1 MYRALPHALW
11 FRTLPPCRGR
21 LWRCHVP
28 HGSGPR
34 LPTREGSGGAT
45 CPTAPD
51 PISLL
56 RRALVLPRAPRLRT
70 PPPCLG
76 GLQYCHLSH
85 SSEPYLHTQCGGL
98 RCCHVSCN
106 PQGAADIQNKERL
119 SYNDMKQGTH
129 ISKTRPR
136 VNRGGCKTCGQMMLF
151 SPTNH
156 ADMCNNT
163 VL

>member
-1 MYRALPHALW
+1 MS
-11 FRTLPPCRGR
+11 
-21 LWRCHVP
+21 HV
-28 HGSGPR
+28 SGPC
-34 LPTREGSGGAT
+34 LPARKGYGAT
-45 CPTAPD
+45 MCPMPPDLTSLLGRGGEGGSRAAMCHMAPD
-51 PISLL
+51 PTSLL
-56 RRALVLPRAPRLRT
+56 GRALVLPRAPRLRT